1 MSNDKRPGDLS
12 EDPSQQKKP
21 GFDPDDTDR
30 TPSGGR
36 RREPV
41 FSDFDEEEV
50 YEEPDRDT
58 DYASAYQ
65 EDEIDE
71 EEYDDL
77 ELEDILAAPA
87 TKWQQSATG
96 REWNDPDSDEPV
108 SIDQQPL
115 DTEPD
120 DDEDSW
126 QVLDTLETR
135 SDQPDDID
143 EAEDDWDEEDE
154 VEGEDDYSG
163 EQDDYPD
170 DHQDGAHNWPLG
182 LIAVALLALLL
193 LAAGGYGVIQQ
204 RWAMEEEILQ
214 LQASLA
220 TSASPADVAASREA
234 LQEMEQ
240 RYAEQST
247 VIDSLTRENNR
258 LAAIVAGLESQL
270 EAQQAATTTSA
281 PKAATPQPATPKP
294 ATPKPAATKPAASK
308 APAPAP
314 KPAAS
319 TTAASGSSGWFVNF
333 GSYNQRAVADEW
345 ANRLKPGAG
354 RVVVT
359 TAEKGTQ
366 TFYRVRVVG
375 LANRD
380 QAEKISRQLQD
391 KYGLSKLWV
400 GEQ

>member
-1 MSNDKRPGDLS
+1 MTNDKRPGDLS
-12 EDPSQQKKP
+12 EDPSQQQKP
-21 GFDPDDTDR
+21 GFDPNDTDR

-71 EEYDDL
+71 DEYDDL
-77 ELEDILAAPA
+77 ELEDILAAPV

-96 REWNDPDSDEPV
+96 REWNDPDSDEPIA
-108 SIDQQPL
+108 IDQQSL
-115 DTEPD
+115 DTEAD
-120 DDEDSW
+120 DDEDNW
-126 QVLDTLETR
+126 QVLDTLETH
-135 SDQPDDID
+135 SDRPDNID

-154 VEGEDDYSG
+154 DDYPG
-163 EQDDYPD
+163 EQDEFSD
-170 DHQDGAHNWPLG
+170 DHEDGAHNWPLG

-240 RYAEQST
+240 RYAQQST

-258 LAAIVAGLESQL
+258 LVDIVAGLESQL
-270 EAQQAATTTSA
+270 KAQQ
-281 PKAATPQPATPKP
+281 AATPQPATPQPATPQP
-294 ATPKPAATKPAASK
+294 ATPKSAAAKVAPTKPAAAK
-308 APAPAP
+308 APTPAP
-314 KPAAS
+314 KPATS
-319 TTAASGSSGWFVNF
+319 TTAAPGSGGWFVNF

-354 RVVVT
+354 RVVVA